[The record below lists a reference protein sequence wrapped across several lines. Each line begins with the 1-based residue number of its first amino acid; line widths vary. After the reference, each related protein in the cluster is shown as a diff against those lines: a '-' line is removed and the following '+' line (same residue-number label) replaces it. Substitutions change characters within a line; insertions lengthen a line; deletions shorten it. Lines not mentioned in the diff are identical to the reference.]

1 MRRANNAYI
10 PVNVMFSLAAQCQSR
25 RGEHEPQHPADRE
38 VGIVRSQF
46 YIQHIYKQR
55 QFASI
60 SLAGESVVGTS
71 NCIDYEFVI
80 ACSEKYPGGCSSA
93 GLWL

>member
-1 MRRANNAYI
+1 
-10 PVNVMFSLAAQCQSR
+10 MFSRAAPCRSR

-38 VGIVRSQF
+38 VENVRSQI
-46 YIQHIYKQR
+46 YIQHIYKQM
-55 QFASI
+55 QFASL

-80 ACSEKYPGGCSSA
+80 ACSEKYPGGCSSV